1 MFSSTCSNNLITCV
15 VQKLMLRV
23 MVNNQNAEFLNVVV
37 ATVVAVVAFVVA
49 VVSQQERLI

>member
-15 VQKLMLRV
+15 VQKLTLRV